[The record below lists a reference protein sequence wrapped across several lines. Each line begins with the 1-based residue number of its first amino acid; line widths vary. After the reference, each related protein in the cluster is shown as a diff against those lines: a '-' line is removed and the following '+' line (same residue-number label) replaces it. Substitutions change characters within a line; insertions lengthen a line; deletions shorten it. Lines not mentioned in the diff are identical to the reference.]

1 MGIKINEECLS
12 DNIRLQLEDRHIH
25 KAFVLGPYSF
35 AMHTAKE
42 GSRNAIVC
50 AYHKDR
56 HILNLLCNNIDGAV
70 IKLVARI
77 NAKGSETY
85 AFENY
90 AFLLKAMGIYNG
102 QALDCMFDK
111 KPNYVCGKNLLEFK
125 KLLVDFTMSMHSG
138 YFFMEHISPHCRLY
152 EVLYKMRDHVGLYET
167 PEEALLGF
175 FVHKYGEYID
185 YNDRLGMETACRR
198 ILGLKPNIN
207 F

>member
-1 MGIKINEECLS
+1 MSLKINEECLS
-12 DNIRLQLEDRHIH
+12 DTIRSLLTGRHIERV
-25 KAFVLGPYSF
+25 FVLGPYSF
-35 AMHTAKE
+35 VLHKPYGGGTFIA
-42 GSRNAIVC
+42 S
-50 AYHKDR
+50 AYHNDK
-56 HILNLLCNNIDGAV
+56 HIVNLLSNNIDGAIIKV
-70 IKLVARI
+70 ISRI
-77 NAKGSETY
+77 NVHSSETY

-102 QALDCMFDK
+102 MALDKAFNK
-111 KPNYVCGKNLLEFK
+111 KPNHEYGDRLLEFK
-125 KLLVDFTMSMHSG
+125 KLLVDFVMSMHSG
-138 YFFMEHISPHCRLY
+138 YFFMEHISPHCRLF

-175 FVHKYGEYID
+175 FVHKYGDYID